1 MNVLGPSA
9 QESRRISVTS
19 FPSVLTI
26 DNSETETNRTG
37 NIYRGY
43 ISGNGRVV
51 VEIRNVNPNSP
62 SSSQLI
68 VNELDDFQIPSGPE
82 IVSPVFDIFVVD
94 SSGNEVEFDGEAEIC
109 FNVTSNNQVSI
120 KRSCLGYFNE
130 ITQEWEC
137 EDECLEK
144 NKNEQFCGTT
154 THFTAFSVL
163 FYGIDGPGAACSS
176 PPNPYIFDE
185 YWQDLILTAS
195 FIGAAICCFCL
206 CVFCSRFY
214 FCRRIIFGRETIR
227 IEKMR
232 HSEIQISTIE

>member
-1 MNVLGPSA
+1 MEAQGPVPV
-9 QESRRISVTS
+9 SRSNTFTPLI
-19 FPSVLTI
+19 PSI
-26 DNSETETNRTG
+26 ININDDFENNNG

-43 ISGNGRVV
+43 TSGNSQVTI
-51 VEIRNVNPNSP
+51 EIRKLDLTTP
-62 SSSQLI
+62 SQLI

-120 KRSCLGYFNE
+120 KRSCLAYFNE

-137 EDECLEK
+137 EDECLKK

-176 PPNPYIFDE
+176 TPNPYIFDE
-185 YWQDLILTAS
+185 YWQDLILIAS
-195 FIGAAICCFCL
+195 FIGASICCFCL
-206 CVFCSRFY
+206 VAICSRFY
-214 FCRRIIFGRETIR
+214 LCKRIILGKEGFR
-227 IEKMR
+227 INKLRIAKENDQA
-232 HSEIQISTIE
+232 SVL